1 MVAGLLLGSATV
13 VPFLLGGDGGL
24 MVPDRWWHLGIVWAA
39 LLVAA
44 AGRLRRSAP
53 SVLPRAEATSQA
65 GASRGI
71 VISNILLAVL
81 LVSLRFGYHRIPGWA
96 VLGLLTILFLRHR
109 RTQLTERENERLV
122 ALARRSESDL
132 AAQYRASLVALGTAL
147 EARDGY
153 TGRHGEETVAL
164 AGRVAMR
171 LNLPAERIVE
181 VETVALLHD
190 VGKIGTPNEIL
201 RKDAPL
207 DDQEW
212 MVMREHPV
220 IGERILRTVP
230 GLEQV
235 ALAVRHEHEHWD
247 GSGYPDALVGD
258 AIPLASRIVLVCDA
272 YHAMTSNR
280 PYRMAMP
287 LEEAV
292 EELRRCAGIQ
302 FDPDVVQALLDD
314 LAESPPPAPET
325 EPEASIVHQA
335 AS

>member
-1 MVAGLLLGSATV
+1 VILCLLL
-13 VPFLLGGDGGL
+13 
-24 MVPDRWWHLGIVWAA
+24 
-39 LLVAA
+39 
-44 AGRLRRSAP
+44 
-53 SVLPRAEATSQA
+53 
-65 GASRGI
+65 
-71 VISNILLAVL
+71 
-81 LVSLRFGYHRIPGWA
+81 
-96 VLGLLTILFLRHR
+96 ILFLRHR

-164 AGRVAMR
+164 AGRVAKR
-171 LNLPAERIVE
+171 LNLSPERIVE

-207 DDQEW
+207 DEDEW
-212 MVMREHPV
+212 IVMREHPL

-230 GLEQV
+230 GLEKV

-247 GSGYPDALVGD
+247 GSGYPDALAGD
-258 AIPLASRIVLVCDA
+258 AIPLPSRIVLVCDA
-272 YHAMTSNR
+272 YHAMTSDR
-280 PYRMAMP
+280 PYRMAMAP
-287 LEEAV
+287 EDAV

-302 FDPDVVQALLDD
+302 FDPDVVDALLDD
-314 LAESPPPAPET
+314 LETSPPEPEPAPVI
-325 EPEASIVHQA
+325 AHQA